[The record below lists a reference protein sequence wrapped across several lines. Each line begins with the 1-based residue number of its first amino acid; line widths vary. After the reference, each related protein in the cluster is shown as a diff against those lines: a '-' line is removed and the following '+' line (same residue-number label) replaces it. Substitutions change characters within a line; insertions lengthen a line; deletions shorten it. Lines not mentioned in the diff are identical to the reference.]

1 MSDVHVVVQGDP
13 QESLPAAEA
22 GGRLLLRE
30 QGSFPSRWVLE
41 VEVVLVV
48 VCVSEPPD
56 LSLCG
61 LLLHNVCSQNGSAQ
75 QAG

>member
-1 MSDVHVVVQGDP
+1 M
-13 QESLPAAEA
+13 
-22 GGRLLLRE
+22 LRE

>member
-30 QGSFPSRWVLE
+30 QGSVPSRWVLE

-61 LLLHNVCSQNGSAQ
+61 LLLHSVCSQNGSAQ